1 MKVKDLETP
10 ALVIDKAC
18 LEKNLQKMSGL
29 LAGTG
34 LKLRP
39 HYKTHKSPV
48 IARMQLEHGA
58 CGITCSKLS
67 EAEDLADAGIA
78 DILIANQVVQLS
90 KISRL
95 AHLAGRC
102 RLTVCVDQEENI
114 RALSAAAVLAGTQIH
129 CYVELDIGM
138 RRCGVSTF
146 EDFYSL
152 AALLEKLPGVSY
164 DGVQAYAGN
173 LAHEYDREKREA
185 ATAANEKRLQELL
198 SFLSE
203 RGIKSRE
210 VSGGSTGTVALKTKS
225 SVYTEIQSGS
235 FIFLDMAYRG
245 MNTVFQNALFVMATV
260 ISAAPDHIVIDA
272 GIKSICPDQGDPGL
286 VGQVFEDVNLSEEH
300 TAFYGLHSF
309 HVGDMVQVIPGH
321 CCSTVNL
328 FDEMYLVQ
336 CENCANADG
345 DGAKYLRNAVI
356 TDRLSVVSRGKAR

>member
-1 MKVKDLETP
+1 MKVRNLETP
-10 ALVIDKAC
+10 ALVIDRQEM
-18 LEKNLQKMSGL
+18 EKNLQKMNGL
-29 LAGTG
+29 LEGTC

-48 IARMQLEHGA
+48 IARMQLENGA

-67 EAEDLADAGIA
+67 EAEDLANAGIE
-78 DILIANQVVQLS
+78 DILIANQVVQPS

-138 RRCGVSTF
+138 NRCGVTTF
-146 EDFYSL
+146 EDFYRL
-152 AALLEKLPGVSY
+152 AALLEELPCVSY

-173 LAHEYDREKREA
+173 LAHEYEKEKREA
-185 ATAANEKRLQELL
+185 ATAANEKRLKELL
-198 SFLSE
+198 AYLSE
-203 RGIKSRE
+203 RGIESRE

-225 SVYTEIQSGS
+225 TVYTEIQSGS

-245 MNTVFQNALFVMATV
+245 MNTVFQNSLFVMATV
-260 ISAAPDHIVIDA
+260 ISAGPDHFVIDA
-272 GIKSICPDQGDPGL
+272 GIKSICPDQGNPGI
-286 VGQVFEDVNLSEEH
+286 VGHAYESINLSEEH
-300 TAFYGLHSF
+300 TAFYGEHSF
-309 HVGDMVQVIPGH
+309 QVGDMVQVIPGH

-328 FDEMYLVQ
+328 FDEMYLVSRTT
-336 CENCANADG
+336 ENEQIQD
-345 DGAKYLRNAVI
+345 AVI
-356 TDRLSVVSRGKAR
+356 EDCLPVVSRGRAR

>member
-1 MKVKDLETP
+1 MKVRNLETP
-10 ALVIDKAC
+10 ALVIDRQEM
-18 LEKNLQKMSGL
+18 EKNLQRMNGL
-29 LAGTG
+29 LEGTC

-48 IARMQLEHGA
+48 IARMQLENGA

-67 EAEDLADAGIA
+67 EAEDLANAGIE
-78 DILIANQVVQLS
+78 DILIANQVVQPS

-138 RRCGVSTF
+138 NRCGVTTF
-146 EDFYSL
+146 EDFYRL
-152 AALLEKLPGVSY
+152 AALLEELPCVSY

-173 LAHEYDREKREA
+173 LAHEYEKEKREA
-185 ATAANEKRLQELL
+185 ATAANEKRLKELL
-198 SFLSE
+198 AYLSE
-203 RGIKSRE
+203 RGIESRE

-225 SVYTEIQSGS
+225 TVYTEIQSGS

-245 MNTVFQNALFVMATV
+245 MNTVFQNSLFVMATV
-260 ISAAPDHIVIDA
+260 ISAGPDHFVIDA
-272 GIKSICPDQGDPGL
+272 GIKSICPDQGNPGI
-286 VGQVFEDVNLSEEH
+286 VGHAYESINLSEEH
-300 TAFYGLHSF
+300 TVFYGEHSF
-309 HVGDMVQVIPGH
+309 QVGDMVQVIPGH

-328 FDEMYLVQ
+328 FDEMYLVSRTT
-336 CENCANADG
+336 ENEQIQD
-345 DGAKYLRNAVI
+345 AVI
-356 TDRLSVVSRGKAR
+356 EDCLPVVSRGRAR

>member
-1 MKVKDLETP
+1 MKVRNLETP
-10 ALVIDKAC
+10 ALVIDRQEM
-18 LEKNLQKMSGL
+18 EKNLQRMNGL
-29 LAGTG
+29 LEGTC

-48 IARMQLEHGA
+48 IARMQLENGA

-67 EAEDLADAGIA
+67 EAEDLANAGIE
-78 DILIANQVVQLS
+78 DILIANQVVQPS

-138 RRCGVSTF
+138 NRCGVTTF
-146 EDFYSL
+146 EDFYRL
-152 AALLEKLPGVSY
+152 AALLEELPCVSY

-173 LAHEYDREKREA
+173 LAHEYEKEKREA
-185 ATAANEKRLQELL
+185 ATAANEKRLKELL
-198 SFLSE
+198 AYLSE
-203 RGIKSRE
+203 RGIESRE

-225 SVYTEIQSGS
+225 TVYTEIQSGS

-245 MNTVFQNALFVMATV
+245 MNTVFQNSLFVMATV
-260 ISAAPDHIVIDA
+260 ISAGPDHFVIDA
-272 GIKSICPDQGDPGL
+272 GIKSICPDQGNPGI
-286 VGQVFEDVNLSEEH
+286 VGHAYESINLSEEH
-300 TAFYGLHSF
+300 TAFYGEHSF
-309 HVGDMVQVIPGH
+309 QVGDMVQVIPGH

-328 FDEMYLVQ
+328 FDEMYLVSRTT
-336 CENCANADG
+336 ENEQIQD
-345 DGAKYLRNAVI
+345 AV
-356 TDRLSVVSRGKAR
+356 TEDCLPVVSRGRAR